1 MRRIYIAI
9 FIFAIV
15 LFSSCCE
22 KVQFFIDY
30 DSLELEYENFGD
42 ELIEKYHDDL
52 SVGYDYTINLVLK
65 KKKNKLLSVSRN

>member
-9 FIFAIV
+9 FMFAIV
-15 LFSSCCE
+15 LFSSCRE

-42 ELIEKYHDDL
+42 ELIEKYLDDL
-52 SVGYDYTINLVLK
+52 SVGYDYTI
-65 KKKNKLLSVSRN
+65 KLYQDKIWLSTVI